1 MFSSCNVIK
10 KQSELFMPYFSSIG
24 EKIVTQ
30 SVKLMQ
36 PIVYMVPLKPIECPA
51 KLPLGKTSLIK
62 A

>member
-10 KQSELFMPYFSSIG
+10 KKSELFMPYFSSIG

-51 KLPLGKTSLIK
+51 KLPLEKPV
-62 A
+62 